1 MCGRYTLIAPPEEV
15 QELFGAVEAHQA
27 PPRYNIAP
35 SQPILIV
42 REDQPGVRRLVL
54 VRWGLIPGWAKD
66 PTKLAN
72 LINARS
78 ETAVEKPSFRT
89 AMRHKRCLIPASGF
103 YEWQKRKGTRSQPY
117 LIRPPSGDLVAFA
130 GIWED
135 WTDPDGGVIE
145 TAAILTTAANRTLS
159 PIHDRMPAVV
169 RPEDFALWL
178 DTRSVDA
185 KAAASILKPA
195 PEDTFE
201 AVAIGTRVNTVGQD
215 DPGIQ
220 TPIDP
225 VDPPSAQA
233 APAEPEPPKPDKGQ
247 FDLFD

>member
-1 MCGRYTLIAPPEEV
+1 MCGRYTLVARPEEV
-15 QELFGAVEAHQA
+15 QALFDALEAHQA

-66 PTKLAN
+66 PSKLAN

-78 ETAVEKPSFRT
+78 ETAIDKPSFRT

-117 LIRPPSGDLVAFA
+117 LIRPSEGDLVAFA

-145 TAAILTTAANRTLS
+145 TAAILTTAANATLS

-169 RPEDFALWL
+169 QPEDFALWL

-185 KAAASILKPA
+185 KTATSILRPA

-201 AVAIGTRVNTVGQD
+201 AVAIGSRVNAVGQD

-220 TPIDP
+220 NP
-225 VDPPSAQA
+225 VDPVSSPPADEP
-233 APAEPEPPKPDKGQ
+233 APDSKPDKGQ